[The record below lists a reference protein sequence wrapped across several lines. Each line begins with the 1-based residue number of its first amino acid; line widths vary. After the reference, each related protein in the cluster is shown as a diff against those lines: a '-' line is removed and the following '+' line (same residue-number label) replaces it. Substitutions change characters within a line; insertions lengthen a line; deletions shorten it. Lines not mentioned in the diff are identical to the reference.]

1 MSSDEQFFVIPAK
14 LVLVKTGSGNPVLL
28 LVDSFRPQVWYTLS
42 MVSSLPLSLLGSST
56 VSSFSPSLA
65 SAGAALSHP
74 TVDIGVI
81 FTLLAGGLF
90 WAFVAGRRKVVST
103 IMLTYIAL
111 ALFPALPAER
121 IISSIGLRNHAWSM
135 IGAFLIVFL
144 ILGFLLGAR
153 RGRAFGIVGPW
164 WQTLALSFLQ
174 MGLLIHIVVS
184 FLSDEKKSALSGL
197 TRRIF
202 ADPGTHLW
210 WLLAPLLFL
219 IIVRRL
225 SMRED

>member
-1 MSSDEQFFVIPAK
+1 MDTFLQIFGILGA
-14 LVLVKTGSGNPVLL
+14 
-28 LVDSFRPQVWYTLS
+28 
-42 MVSSLPLSLLGSST
+42 MISSLPLSLLGSST
-56 VSSFSPSLA
+56 TVSSLSLSLA
-65 SAGAALSHP
+65 SAGVALAHP
-74 TVDIGVI
+74 TVDIGII

-111 ALFPALPAER
+111 AIFPALPTGR
-121 IISSIGLRNHAWSM
+121 MVSLIGLRDPSL
-135 IGAFLIVFL
+135 GAIVP
-144 ILGFLLGAR
+144 FLLIFAVLAFFMGAR

-174 MGLLIHIVVS
+174 VGLLIHIVFS
-184 FLSDEKKSALSGL
+184 LLADDKKSMLSGI
-197 TRRIF
+197 TRHIF
-202 ADPGTHLW
+202 TDANTHLW
-210 WLLAPLLFL
+210 WLLAPILFL

>member
-1 MSSDEQFFVIPAK
+1 MTIP
-14 LVLVKTGSGNPVLL
+14 SN
-28 LVDSFRPQVWYTLS
+28 
-42 MVSSLPLSLLGSST
+42 PLSLLGSST
-56 VSSFSPSLA
+56 VSSFLPSLA

-74 TVDIGVI
+74 TVDIGII
-81 FTLLAGGLF
+81 FTLLAGGFF
-90 WAFVAGRRKVVST
+90 WALVAGRRKVVST

-111 ALFPALPAER
+111 AIFPALPTEN
-121 IISSIGLRNHAWSM
+121 ILSSIGLRDHALGA
-135 IGAFLIVFL
+135 IGAFLVVFL

-174 MGLLIHIVVS
+174 MGLLIHIVIT
-184 FLSDEKKSALSGL
+184 FLSDEKKSALSPL

-202 ADPGTHLW
+202 ADPGVHLW
-210 WLLAPLLFL
+210 WLLAPILFL
-219 IIVRRL
+219 VIVRRL

>member
-1 MSSDEQFFVIPAK
+1 LLAYGIIMVMIP
-14 LVLVKTGSGNPVLL
+14 
-28 LVDSFRPQVWYTLS
+28 
-42 MVSSLPLSLLGSST
+42 SLPLSLLGSST
-56 VSSFSPSLA
+56 VSSFVPSLA

-74 TVDIGVI
+74 TVDVGII

-111 ALFPALPAER
+111 AISPALPTDR
-121 IISSIGLRNHAWSM
+121 IISSIGLRDRSLGA
-135 IGAFLIVFL
+135 IGAFLILFL
-144 ILGFLLGAR
+144 LLALFLGAR

-174 MGLLIHIVVS
+174 VGLLIHIVFS
-184 FLSDEKKSALSGL
+184 LLADDKKNMLSGF

-202 ADPGTHLW
+202 TDPSTHLW
-210 WLLAPLLFL
+210 WLLAPILFL
-219 IIVRRL
+219 AIVRRL
-225 SMRED
+225 SLRED